1 MRSDKII
8 IIGAGL
14 AGLSAAIALSAKGKE
29 VLLFEKESAVG
40 GKMRQ
45 QNTNARPIDAGPTVL
60 TMKWVFDQ
68 LFDMAGT
75 SIDAQIGLQRA
86 DILARHAWS
95 GDGHF
100 DLHGAQDASEAEIR
114 SFFGP
119 ANAAGYRKFCSDSAA
134 VFNTLKD
141 TYIAAPCPS
150 PTQLASRV
158 GFLNAPKLLALKPL
172 HTLWRSLET
181 YFPDQRLRQLF
192 GRYATY
198 VGSSPYL
205 APATLML
212 IAHVEQEGV
221 WFVKDGIH
229 KLAAAM
235 AKVAQAQGASL
246 RLYADIETIVTDHKG
261 VTGITLGDGEMI
273 ESAHILYCGDVSR
286 LSPPFITS
294 RAAAAQKVPPSKRSL
309 SAITWTADIKT
320 SGFDLKRHNVFFS
333 PDYRR
338 EFRELF
344 SANQPPS
351 DPTVYI
357 CAQDRE
363 TDAPHE
369 DGTPERLL
377 CLINAPAFGDKR
389 RLDEE
394 EMSQC
399 FDATQSRLKACGLT
413 LDAPLTRMQATQP
426 ADFNQLFPGSGGA
439 LYGRASHGWTAS
451 FARPGTKTRIPG
463 LYLAG
468 GSVHPGAGVPMATL
482 SGMLAAEQII
492 KDHALI

>member
-14 AGLSAAIALSAKGKE
+14 AGLSAAVALSAKGKE
-29 VLLFEKESAVG
+29 VMLFEKERAVG

-45 QNTNARPIDAGPTVL
+45 LNGDARPIDAGPTVL

-68 LFDMAGT
+68 LFAMAGT

-95 GDGHF
+95 EDGHF
-100 DLHGAQDASEAEIR
+100 DLHANQEASEAEIR
-114 SFFGP
+114 SFFGA
-119 ANAAGYRKFCSDSAA
+119 ANAAGYRKFCKDSAA

-141 TYIAAPCPS
+141 TYIAAPCPT

-172 HTLWRSLET
+172 QTLWRSLET
-181 YFPDQRLRQLF
+181 YFPDARLRQLF

-198 VGSSPYL
+198 VGSSPFL

-229 KLAAAM
+229 QLAAAM

-246 RLYADIETIVTDHKG
+246 RLQSDIDTIATDRSG
-261 VTGITLGDGEMI
+261 VTGITLTTGETV
-273 ESAHILYCGDVSR
+273 ESSQILYCGDASR

-294 RAAAAQKVPPSKRSL
+294 RATAMQKVPPSKRSL

-344 SANQPPS
+344 GANQPPG
-351 DPTVYI
+351 DPTVYV

-363 TDAPHE
+363 TERPHE

-394 EMSQC
+394 EISQC
-399 FDATQSRLKACGLT
+399 FDTMHARLKACGLT
-413 LDAPLTRMQATQP
+413 LEAPRARMQATQP

-482 SGMLAAEQII
+482 SGMLAAEQIL
-492 KDHALI
+492 KDHALT